1 MGSAEDS
8 GREWLVQVEGGPG
21 YPESQLV
28 RPSEES
34 EPRPLPRAWAAG
46 EWGERMAGPP
56 PRLSRPSC
64 TLLPCRG
71 QHLTWWG
78 MRSPGK
84 VSGLGRS
91 GAPPLRE
98 TVCRQSSQRL

>member
-1 MGSAEDS
+1 M
-8 GREWLVQVEGGPG
+8 QVEEGAG

-46 EWGERMAGPP
+46 ERGECMAGPP
-56 PRLSRPSC
+56 PRLSQPSC
-64 TLLPCRG
+64 TLPPHRG
-71 QHLTWWG
+71 QHLTWGG

-84 VSGLGRS
+84 VSGLGRR
-91 GAPPLRE
+91 GTPPLRE